1 MTVEAFEAASPATI
15 VIGASYDIPWPYMEG
30 GVIAVVVNDGERIV
44 LDPAD
49 YVVDPITS
57 ASDGT
62 LTLTPAVAALHEGGS
77 LIISRQTPIE
87 QGWQGILGYRERGLE
102 RQLDATVMR
111 VQELTAEMQTTV
123 RADVPLRPGTPQPG
137 RVLMWASDG
146 ASVEAGPTLDAIE
159 GAQGYA
165 EQAMQAAASA
175 SMFAPVYFET
185 VTDMLASTRD
195 YPPGALLTT
204 RAEAMTYRVAAEMAV
219 DHHAVTAGGAKL
231 YEAGHRY
238 TTRERWIAAITRG
251 ELASAPDG
259 VGIVV
264 NDQVLFRRA
273 DATTIPGLP
282 GWDHPRSV
290 HKSILTGDWQPRI
303 DYPAERTAL
312 RAVMDDMQRYH
323 GDADDM
329 VHVGDITYRASQ
341 NATGD
346 VAGVVS
352 HRDILDDLYSRT
364 AIARVYMIPGNHDSD
379 GFGLTQHQYAWT
391 QRQFLDYIGRRFY
404 AVRMGNLLRVFMG
417 TMTGDAGGM
426 IHTTTLYWFD
436 QVLKRNAGCNIE
448 VYLHQ
453 PLYGYNGFAEDS
465 QYVQYKA
472 VSDRIVSSLNSVDN
486 VAFVCSGH
494 VARPEDLP
502 NYYDAYGTR
511 MFGVNM
517 HVPRVS
523 SDGEWEPTGPELP
536 YGVLEYAR
544 GETSATVRIWDAS
557 THSYISGRDIPVTY
571 KYPLDLGGGV
581 PDFDGRY
588 ASDASWPSFDGVV
601 QIQRDLW
608 EDRENIGTV
617 EAPNWVS
624 KAGFRPGLRMV
635 LMETAVDNAN
645 AGDGLSID
653 WWVPASVTSPSA
665 TGENKSD
672 LAGNYLAGRA
682 GVRRETGAET
692 DVTGQF
698 AVQLGNGAG
707 TLGALRDVLTVDG
720 STGMGYLPLGA
731 NPSTAL
737 ATLGMILTTDLG
749 NTLSDKGPL
758 SSGANLNSVAEPGV
772 YRIVDGTTAAAIS
785 NVPYTASGAVVI
797 VVSAAAPAS
806 ARPVAAAGQ
815 MQIYIARAVPDG
827 PRVYIRVCN
836 SGAWQPWRL
845 IPHDGLSRTSIS
857 AAPEFRGQK
866 AYVGSVIYEASGTSS
881 TADWRQISN

>member
-1 MTVEAFEAASPATI
+1 MPVYSNRFKVE
-15 VIGASYDIPWPYMEG
+15 
-30 GVIAVVVNDGERIV
+30 V
-44 LDPAD
+44 LD
-49 YVVDPITS
+49 S
-57 ASDGT
+57 N
-62 LTLTPAVAALHEGGS
+62 AALT
-77 LIISRQTPIE
+77 RQ
-87 QGWQGILGYRERGLE
+87 
-102 RQLDATVMR
+102 
-111 VQELTAEMQTTV
+111 
-123 RADVPLRPGTPQPG
+123 
-137 RVLMWASDG
+137 
-146 ASVEAGPTLDAIE
+146 
-159 GAQGYA
+159 YA
-165 EQAMQAAASA
+165 EIQTSVADAEASAAAAAASA
-175 SMFAPVYFET
+175 A
-185 VTDMLASTRD
+185 A
-195 YPPGALLTT
+195 
-204 RAEAMTYRVAAEMAV
+204 AEAAAEGFAQGYPTREAFISAV
-219 DHHAVTAGGAKL
+219 
-231 YEAGHRY
+231 EAGDLD
-238 TTRERWIAAITRG
+238 A
-251 ELASAPDG
+251 LPDG
-259 VGIVV
+259 VTMQVAGTGYIKRTGSTTLPGI
-264 NDQVLFRRA
+264 
-273 DATTIPGLP
+273 P
-282 GWDHPRSV
+282 GWDLSRTV

-341 NATGD
+341 NGTGD
-346 VAGVVS
+346 VNGVVS

-379 GFGLTQHQYAWT
+379 GFGLGLHQYAWS

-404 AVRMGNLLRVFMG
+404 SVRMGNLLRVFMG
-417 TMTGDAGGM
+417 TMTGDPGGM

-436 QVLKRNAGCNIE
+436 QTLKRNAGCNIE

-453 PLYGYNGFAEDS
+453 PLYGYNGFAENS
-465 QYVQYKA
+465 QHVQYKA
-472 VSDRIVSSLNSVDN
+472 VSDRIVGSLNSVDN

-511 MFGVNM
+511 MFSVNM
-517 HVPRVS
+517 HIPRVS

-544 GETSATVRIWDAS
+544 GEQSATVRIWDAS

-608 EDRENIGTV
+608 EDRENLGTV
-617 EAPNWVS
+617 EAPNWTS
-624 KAGFRPGLRMV
+624 IAGFRPGLRMV
-635 LMETAVDNAN
+635 LMETATDDAK
-645 AGDGLSID
+645 AGDGMSID
-653 WWVPASVTSPSA
+653 WWLPASVTSASSS
-665 TGENKSD
+665 GESKND
-672 LAGNYLAGRA
+672 IAGNYLAGRA
-682 GVRRETGAET
+682 GVVRQTGTET

-698 AVQLGNGAG
+698 KVQLGNGSG
-707 TLGALRDVLTVDG
+707 LPGSLRDVLSIDG

-737 ATLGMILTTDLG
+737 TALGMILTTDLS

-758 SSGANLNSVAEPGV
+758 TSGNLNSVAEPGV
-772 YRIVDGTTAAAIS
+772 YRIVDSATASAIS
-785 NVPYTASGAVVI
+785 NVPHTASGAVVI

-836 SGAWQPWRL
+836 SGTWQPWRL
-845 IPHDGLSRTSIS
+845 LQHDGLSRTSIA
-857 AAPEFRGQK
+857 AAPEFCGQK